1 MDLEENSIK
10 QLQSI
15 LFSIHV
21 SYLYVSNVR
30 VNLFLQVSTREKIE
44 VTTIVELNGRNKS
57 SSFINNWLIF
67 LLKIVTV

>member
-15 LFSIHV
+15 LFLIHV
-21 SYLYVSNVR
+21 SYRYVSNVR
-30 VNLFLQVSTREKIE
+30 VNSFLQVSTREKIE

-57 SSFINNWLIF
+57 SSFINN
-67 LLKIVTV
+67 

>member
-30 VNLFLQVSTREKIE
+30 GNLFLQVSTREKIE

-57 SSFINNWLIF
+57 SSFINN
-67 LLKIVTV
+67 

>member
-57 SSFINNWLIF
+57 SSFINN
-67 LLKIVTV
+67 